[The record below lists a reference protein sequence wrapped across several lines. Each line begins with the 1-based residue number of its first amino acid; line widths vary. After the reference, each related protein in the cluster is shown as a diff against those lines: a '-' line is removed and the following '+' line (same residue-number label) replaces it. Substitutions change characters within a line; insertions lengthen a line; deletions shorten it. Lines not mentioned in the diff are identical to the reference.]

1 MARQDGRGNGVRF
14 GFDGLR
20 AALMA
25 VAVSAAL
32 AGARGAQAAD
42 DTPPT
47 RIAPWQ
53 HYASQGTTTEGRTR
67 LDDTPLVLTIERDGA
82 RLTDVRVVLGGRR
95 IAVPRSAW
103 ADLRDLDLASA
114 QVSYGTCC
122 GRPAAPAAASATAA
136 AEDDY
141 LFFGIRLALR
151 GTARPAH
158 YVQFQFAR
166 GSYAGRF
173 TNDVE
178 PR

>member
-1 MARQDGRGNGVRF
+1 VRF

-20 AALMA
+20 AGLTAISL
-25 VAVSAAL
+25 AL
-32 AGARGAQAAD
+32 AGTVGAQAGTA

-47 RIAPWQ
+47 RTATWQ
-53 HYASQGTTTEGRTR
+53 HYASQGTTTEGRTQ
-67 LDDTPLVLTIERDGA
+67 LDGTPLQLTIERDGT

-103 ADLRDLDLASA
+103 ADLHDVDPGTA

-122 GRPAAPAAASATAA
+122 GRPAPADGATAA
-136 AEDDY
+136 PTTSATGDDDY

-151 GTARPAH
+151 GQAKPAR

-173 TNDVE
+173 MNDVE